1 MIHCIMIQ
9 SRYMEDRLI
18 TKAAQGFATTTALRR
33 SALGER
39 AKTPN
44 TTAPTIALRFP
55 LDSFGA
61 HPPALGS
68 LCVGGSRR
76 CCCGRCRRCCC
87 SCRLA
92 PLRRV
97 KNSRRLLAVSR
108 RRPQAAQVRA
118 PRTRLGER
126 PRGLALGSGFLRLR
140 LEFYRKRTWPAS
152 LSLQAWPASQPASH
166 RTVHATR
173 KYSNNSTCVL
183 SKHVLVFSNMLF
195 RVNKHFISK
204 CSSRC
209 AASLL
214 NCPSCRSR
222 FANHRSLPK
231 RI

>member
-152 LSLQAWPASQPASH
+152 LSLQAWPASQPASQPPDRSCNQKILEQQH
-166 RTVHATR
+166 LCFVQ
-173 KYSNNSTCVL
+173 TCVGIF
-183 SKHVLVFSNMLF
+183 KHVVSCKQTLHIEMFEPM
-195 RVNKHFISK
+195 
-204 CSSRC
+204 RC
-209 AASLL
+209 Q
-214 NCPSCRSR
+214 PSQLSV
-222 FANHRSLPK
+222 LPK
-231 RI
+231 PLCKS